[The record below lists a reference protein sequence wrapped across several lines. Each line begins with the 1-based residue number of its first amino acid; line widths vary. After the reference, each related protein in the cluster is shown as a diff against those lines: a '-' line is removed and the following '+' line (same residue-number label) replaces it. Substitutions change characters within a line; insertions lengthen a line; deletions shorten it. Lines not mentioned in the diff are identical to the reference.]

1 MGVRVLP
8 AWVAGIAA
16 VVLTLVLFVPYVAVR
31 YRKRGDLGAGDVA
44 VAFAFLLY
52 LLALLAYVMIP
63 LPPVGPDF
71 CQQFGVRAQWQPLHV
86 LTEWP
91 SVHGWRD
98 LPRVAADG
106 SFRSF
111 ALNVALFVPLGMF
124 VRHLFRR
131 GFLASAFLGAG
142 VSLLIELTQLTG
154 IWWVYPC
161 AFRIF
166 DVDDLISN
174 TTGAALGVLFA
185 PLLRLVPG
193 QRAVADAGLPRPV
206 TRWRRLLAMVCD
218 LLLLWWAGNVFALV
232 AGVGGVAGPWVPAW
246 AQWWLPA
253 GILLV
258 LTMVARGAS
267 PGQVIVRLRP
277 VAAEDGARPGPEPAR
292 DGADRGPVAGA
303 RAPGLVALLVR
314 WLIGLGGVAGL
325 LGFAAAPT
333 EVPGADIALWLA
345 LGLLLT
351 HAVSAVFGRD
361 SRGISG
367 RLAGLQVIDARMPV
381 AVSDPADDRR
391 TTSDRQDG

>member
-16 VVLTLVLFVPYVAVR
+16 VVLALVLFVPYVAVR

-131 GFLASAFLGAG
+131 GFLASAFIGAG

-193 QRAVADAGLPRPV
+193 QRTVADAGLPRPV

-218 LLLLWWAGNVFALV
+218 LLLVWWAGNVFALV
-232 AGVGGVAGPWVPAW
+232 VGLGGVAGPWVPAW

-253 GILLV
+253 GILLL

-277 VAAEDGARPGPEPAR
+277 VAAG
-292 DGADRGPVAGA
+292 DGADQRPGTRPPGP
-303 RAPGLVALLVR
+303 VALLVR

-345 LGLLLT
+345 LGLLLA

-361 SRGISG
+361 QRGISG
-367 RLAGLQVIDARMPV
+367 RLAGLQVIDARMP
-381 AVSDPADDRR
+381 AAERDPADGRR